1 MIKHTGRRGKE
12 LGLECFFF
20 VWGGGVGYHMPSTV
34 IGRV

>member
-20 VWGGGVGYHMPSTV
+20 LFGGGGLV
-34 IGRV
+34 IICLVQL